1 MTIWTKAVNEVLG
14 FPNKAWFACKY
25 RSRRI
30 CQFVKQILREFLLQ
44 YDLLMGSYKYQVRH
58 SLITGLPLMNGRA
71 RGRHVRTTPPPHP
84 PSKLLHRLLHYCKV
98 PNRVLDSLGFEQS
111 RSRLFPWLMICWK
124 LVYNQTSND
133 HIQVLGFYN
142 FSREECFNKSLLDQG
157 TSFSA

>member
-44 YDLLMGSYKYQVRH
+44 YDLLVGSYKYQVWY
-58 SLITGLPLMNGRA
+58 SLIIGLPPYERTCA
-71 RGRHVRTTPPPHP
+71 RETRKNHPP

-111 RSRLFPWLMICWK
+111 RSRLFPWLMICCWK
-124 LVYNQTSND
+124 LVYNQTSNV